1 MQIPHASNSNPN
13 TPPKLMIIIFAISTG
28 LFWFSLYAYV
38 PELSTYAESLGASYK
53 LIGIITGS
61 YGLTQLLLRIPLG
74 IVSDIL
80 GRRKPFILVGLFI
93 SIISSFITFMNP
105 SASSLLITR
114 LLAGVSAAT
123 WVVFTVLFSGYF
135 HEKEAT
141 KSVGYINSYNAMGQL
156 VSMILGGIISWR
168 FGPRYL
174 FLLALIGAIIGFFIA
189 LFITEIN
196 YNKRPFNLSDYIQV
210 AKNPLLLRVS
220 ILAVLSQL
228 ITFATA
234 FGFVPVLAKQ
244 MGAANVQLSLLT
256 ILAIIPAIFI
266 SRLAG
271 DLFPRILGIKK
282 TLIIGYLISA
292 FLCILMPFIP
302 TLSGLYV
309 AQFFGG
315 IGRSMVFPLLMGLG
329 IQNVAGHN
337 RASAMGL
344 FQAIYGIGMVL
355 GPILL
360 GFIGDTYGLVSGFMF
375 TGMISLIS
383 LFFIARLDE

>member
-1 MQIPHASNSNPN
+1 MPTN
-13 TPPKLMIIIFAISTG
+13 TPSKHMITIFAFSTG

-53 LIGIITGS
+53 LIGLITGS

-74 IVSDIL
+74 IVSDLL
-80 GRRKPFILVGLFI
+80 GRRKPFILMGLVVA
-93 SIISSFITFMNP
+93 IISSLITFINP

-141 KSVGYINSYNAMGQL
+141 KSVGYINSYNALGQL
-156 VSMILGGIISWR
+156 TSMILGGIISWR

-174 FLLALIGAIIGFFIA
+174 FLLALIGALIGFVIA
-189 LFITEIN
+189 LFITEVN
-196 YNKRPFNLSDYIQV
+196 HNKRPFNLTNYLQV
-210 AKNPLLLRVS
+210 AKNPMLLRVS
-220 ILAVLSQL
+220 GLAILSQL

-234 FGFVPVLAKQ
+234 FGFVPVLAKN
-244 MGAANVQLSLLT
+244 MGAVNIQLSLLT
-256 ILAIIPAIFI
+256 ILAILPAIFI

-271 DLFPRILGIKK
+271 DLFPRLWGIKK
-282 TLIIGYLISA
+282 TLMIGSLISA
-292 FLCILMPFIP
+292 FLCILMPLIP
-302 TLSGLYV
+302 NLTGLYI
-309 AQFFGG
+309 AQFFSGV
-315 IGRSMVFPLLMGLG
+315 GRSMVFPLLMGLG
-329 IQNVAGHN
+329 IQNVPGHN

-360 GFIGDTYGLVSGFMF
+360 GFIGDTFGLVVGFMF
-375 TGMISLIS
+375 TGLIGFVSLAI
-383 LFFIARLDE
+383 IAQLDE